1 MAYQVSS
8 EAQGMEHSCQHPV
21 LAGQPM
27 RKESLC
33 LEGFSEQHRS
43 SRRLHSKP
51 LQQLLTALLTSHLCQ
66 HCAGG

>member
-8 EAQGMEHSCQHPV
+8 KAQATEHSCQCPV
-21 LAGQPM
+21 LAGLHM

-33 LEGFSEQHRS
+33 LEGFSEQRRS
-43 SRRLHSKP
+43 SRRLQSNP
-51 LQQLLTALLTSHLCQ
+51 LQQLLTALLTSQLCQ